1 MNFIRTAST
10 VSGYN
15 LLPYFERFGFLRVKT
30 FELKEYGKYYS
41 YQLTQEQL
49 NTFRKEMDDLAQK
62 KNLKVMPDGMIEK
75 IAHTPDIEY
84 ERPVFE
90 N

>member
-1 MNFIRTAST
+1 M

-30 FELKEYGKYYS
+30 FELNDYGKAYYH
-41 YQLTQEQL
+41 LTQEQL
-49 NTFRKEMDDLAQK
+49 NAFRKEMD
-62 KNLKVMPDGMIEK
+62 NLTEKEKLKAMPDGMIEK